1 MHDLHQITAPRMH
14 TTYIYA
20 YACIYVRVCVHM
32 HIPHTWLSA
41 GDMLRLL
48 SISLSLLLAPLGLW
62 FQKLRE
68 AWMHKQPAGV
78 QNVVEQTNA
87 LGYDAI
93 TFAVRYQDAK
103 QKYVFI

>member
-1 MHDLHQITAPRMH
+1 
-14 TTYIYA
+14 
-20 YACIYVRVCVHM
+20 
-32 HIPHTWLSA
+32 
-41 GDMLRLL
+41 
-48 SISLSLLLAPLGLW
+48 
-62 FQKLRE
+62 
-68 AWMHKQPAGV
+68 MHKQPAGV